1 AREPALHHRQGL
13 VRREGPGGEL
23 RRGDRRDPASEA
35 GRGQGALHPQG
46 DDQHHDGPGHP
57 GRPVA
62 DVQPAGRGG
71 PRRQLTWSA
80 TTGPRSHP
88 AAGPFVVPLRVAA
101 RSPRRRHRLRGVLPV
116 SRAAGATSYG
126 RSRSGA
132 ATTLR
137 VVAAM
142 ATTIRSVVVLLPTQ
156 RLRGGDGHL
165 SGDHAVGGRSPRRR
179 PRRGGRS
186 PQRRPRR
193 GGTVT
198 SAATTPW
205 GTVTS
210 AATTSPPRAV
220 PASGPGRP
228 PRTRPGVRPPAPR
241 PPRGGSRRSWAA
253 RRASRRSTR

>member
-1 AREPALHHRQGL
+1 
-13 VRREGPGGEL
+13 
-23 RRGDRRDPASEA
+23 
-35 GRGQGALHPQG
+35 
-46 DDQHHDGPGHP
+46 
-57 GRPVA
+57 
-62 DVQPAGRGG
+62 
-71 PRRQLTWSA
+71 
-80 TTGPRSHP
+80 
-88 AAGPFVVPLRVAA
+88 GPFVVPLRVAA

-165 SGDHAVGGRSPRRR
+165 GGDHVVE
-179 PRRGGRS
+179 
-186 PQRRPRR
+186 
-193 GGTVT
+193 GTVT

-220 PASGPGRP
+220 PVSGPGRP